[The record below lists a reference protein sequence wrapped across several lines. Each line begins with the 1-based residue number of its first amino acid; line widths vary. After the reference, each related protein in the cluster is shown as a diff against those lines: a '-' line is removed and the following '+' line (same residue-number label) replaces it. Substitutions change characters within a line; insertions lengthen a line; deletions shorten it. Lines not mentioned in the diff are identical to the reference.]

1 MKKESKEKKWKPRAQ
16 SLHAP
21 RSSGSRV
28 ESQAASSQET
38 TCGQRLTSP
47 QTEPLTQRTQVSHA
61 HQGLSSQREKY
72 AQRTTFVASGRV
84 RDLGDA
90 GEGIAALRSEL
101 PQLDGRIA
109 FLDGAIPGDK
119 IVVSRPARSSLKKQG
134 PLHLKRTDF
143 LIEESS
149 PYRQT
154 AFCPAFPDCGGC
166 TLQELQ
172 YPESLKFKSRKV
184 RELLIRIGKR
194 PQAEAEKLVRPCIGM
209 DEPFRFRSRVQIK
222 VQARRAGKNQT
233 ACLQEGAAQSGQ
245 AQISKAP
252 AENPRW
258 GQAANTQA
266 ERRQSEGAQIQVF
279 QTAISPSGK
288 LQIEKNQ
295 AENTGAKIPQLGF
308 YKRDS
313 HEIADF
319 SFCAIQP
326 RAFDAFREVAR
337 CALGKMLASGGE
349 AARAAEAVNELQ
361 LRQNHQGNHFLV
373 VVVCSS
379 AAGERR
385 QESGKNCMKKQRGAS
400 SDSQQKLQSPDAPPQ
415 TESFFPLTNA
425 LEQEAERQGAN
436 LSLWLNIKASGPSAD
451 HVESSVATNFIKLSG
466 PDHLEDNVLGLRYAL
481 SPQAFSQTNLVQD
494 EVLYQTALDLID
506 EYIGPLLQKTDDQP
520 TFEAGTK
527 LHDRHEQQALEAEI
541 QAFENLRDVAC
552 GRELHEV
559 RVVQSKEAPSI
570 LELYCGSGIISLL
583 LSRHFPDA
591 DISAVEIVPA
601 AVRDARANAALNGLD
616 QQNLRF
622 ICGDA
627 SDAFNENRLNL
638 YSQGASPDEAE
649 PSTEQLIDR
658 SDDSGPNPGFK
669 TPSAEQSAIA
679 SEIDPTT
686 AESRLGSSPY
696 TLIVVDPPR
705 QGLTSSLSETIKA
718 SGTPFLLYISCNPA
732 TLARDIARLSPAYQ
746 LKTIQPIDMF
756 PWTGHV
762 ETVVLMSRVDG
773 K

>member
-47 QTEPLTQRTQVSHA
+47 QTEPLAQRTQVSHA

-84 RDLGDA
+84 RDLGEA

-109 FLDGAIPGDK
+109 FLDGALPGDK

-172 YPESLKFKSRKV
+172 YPESLNFKSRKV

-222 VQARRAGKNQT
+222 VQARRAGKNQ
-233 ACLQEGAAQSGQ
+233 AEM
-245 AQISKAP
+245 SK
-252 AENPRW
+252 
-258 GQAANTQA
+258 
-266 ERRQSEGAQIQVF
+266 
-279 QTAISPSGK
+279 
-288 LQIEKNQ
+288 
-295 AENTGAKIPQLGF
+295 AKIPQLGF
-308 YKRDS
+308 FKRDS
-313 HEIADF
+313 HMIADF
-319 SFCAIQP
+319 SSCAIQP
-326 RAFDAFREVAR
+326 CAFDAFREAAR
-337 CALGKMLASGGE
+337 RALGKMLASDGE
-349 AARAAEAVNELQ
+349 VARAAETVSELQ
-361 LRQNHQGNHFLV
+361 LRQNHQGNRFLI

-379 AAGERR
+379 EANESR
-385 QESGKNCMKKQRGAS
+385 QEGGKSYLKKQRGAS
-400 SDSQQKLQSPDAPPQ
+400 LESQQKLQSTDAPPQ
-415 TESFFPLTNA
+415 IESFFLLAKA
-425 LEQEAERQGAN
+425 LEQGAQRQKAS
-436 LSLWLNIKASGPSAD
+436 LSLWLNIKAAGSSAD
-451 HVESSVATNFIKLSG
+451 HVESSAATNFIKLSG

-506 EYIGPLLQKTDDQP
+506 EYVGPLLQKTDDQSA
-520 TFEAGTK
+520 FEAGTK

-541 QAFENLRDVAC
+541 QAFENLRNVAC

-583 LSRHFPDA
+583 LARHFPDA

-622 ICGDA
+622 IGGDA

-658 SDDSGPNPGFK
+658 SDDSGPNPGSK

-686 AESRLGSSPY
+686 AESWLGSSPY

-705 QGLTSSLSETIKA
+705 QGLTSSLCETIKA

-762 ETVVLMSRVDG
+762 ECVVLMSRAWKYRV

>member
-72 AQRTTFVASGRV
+72 AQRTSFVASGRV

-109 FLDGAIPGDK
+109 FLDGALPGDK

-184 RELLIRIGKR
+184 RELLIRIGKI

-209 DEPFRFRSRVQIK
+209 DKPFHFRSRVQIK
-222 VQARRAGKNQT
+222 VQASHAG
-233 ACLQEGAAQSGQ
+233 E
-245 AQISKAP
+245 
-252 AENPRW
+252 
-258 GQAANTQA
+258 
-266 ERRQSEGAQIQVF
+266 AQIQVF
-279 QTAISPSGK
+279 QTAIAPSGK

-308 YKRDS
+308 FKRDS

-319 SFCAIQP
+319 PSCAIQP
-326 RAFDAFREVAR
+326 RAFDAFREAAR
-337 CALGKMLASGGE
+337 RALGKMLASDGE
-349 AARAAEAVNELQ
+349 AARAAETVSELQ
-361 LRQNHQGNHFLV
+361 LRQNHQGNRFLI

-379 AAGERR
+379 EANESQ
-385 QESGKNCMKKQRGAS
+385 QESGKSYLKKQRGAS
-400 SDSQQKLQSPDAPPQ
+400 LESQQKLQSTDAPPQ
-415 TESFFPLTNA
+415 IESFFLLAKA
-425 LEQEAERQGAN
+425 LEQEAQRQKAS
-436 LSLWLNIKASGPSAD
+436 LSLWLNIKAAGSSAD
-451 HVESSVATNFIKLSG
+451 HVESSAATNFIKLSG
-466 PDHLEDNVLGLRYAL
+466 PDQLEDNVLGLRYAL
-481 SPQAFSQTNLVQD
+481 SPQAFSQTNLIQD
-494 EVLYQTALDLID
+494 KVLYQTALSLID
-506 EYIGPLLQKTDDQP
+506 EYLG
-520 TFEAGTK
+520 
-527 LHDRHEQQALEAEI
+527 
-541 QAFENLRDVAC
+541 
-552 GRELHEV
+552 
-559 RVVQSKEAPSI
+559 QSGEAPGI

-583 LSRHFPDA
+583 ISRHFPDA

-616 QQNLRF
+616 QKNLRF

-658 SDDSGPNPGFK
+658 SDDSGPNPGSK

-705 QGLTSSLSETIKA
+705 QGLTPSLCETISSSKA
-718 SGTPFLLYISCNPA
+718 PFLLYISCNPA

-762 ETVVLMSRVDG
+762 ECVVLMSRAGNYRV

>member
-1 MKKESKEKKWKPRAQ
+1 MHTQ
-16 SLHAP
+16 
-21 RSSGSRV
+21 
-28 ESQAASSQET
+28 Q
-38 TCGQRLTSP
+38 TS
-47 QTEPLTQRTQVSHA
+47 
-61 HQGLSSQREKY
+61 
-72 AQRTTFVASGRV
+72 FVARGLV

-109 FLDGAIPGDK
+109 FLEGALPGDK
-119 IVVSRPARSSLKKQG
+119 IILGRSVLSSLEKQG
-134 PLHLKRTDF
+134 PLHLKKTDF
-143 LIEESS
+143 VIEEAS

-154 AFCPAFPDCGGC
+154 AFCPVFPDCGGC

-184 RELLIRIGKR
+184 RELLIRIGKI
-194 PQAEAEKLVRPCIGM
+194 PQAEAEKLVRPCLGM
-209 DEPFRFRSRVQIK
+209 VEPFRFRSRVQIK
-222 VQARRAGKNQT
+222 VQARRDGKIQT
-233 ACLQEGAAQSGQ
+233 TCHQEGAAQSGQ

-252 AENPRW
+252 AENPCW
-258 GQAANTQA
+258 GQAASTQA
-266 ERRQSEGAQIQVF
+266 EKSDV
-279 QTAISPSGK
+279 
-288 LQIEKNQ
+288 
-295 AENTGAKIPQLGF
+295 KIPQLGF
-308 YKRDS
+308 FKRYS

-326 RAFDAFREVAR
+326 RAFDDFREAAR
-337 CALGKMLASGGE
+337 HALGGMLASGGE
-349 AARAAEAVNELQ
+349 AARAAEMVSELQ

-385 QESGKNCMKKQRGAS
+385 QESGKNCMKKQRGAY

-436 LSLWLNIKASGPSAD
+436 LALWLNIKAAGPTAD
-451 HVESSVATNFIKLSG
+451 HAESPASTNFIKLSG
-466 PDHLEDNVLGLRYAL
+466 PEQLEDKVLGLRYAL

-494 EVLYQTALDLID
+494 EVLYQTALSMID
-506 EYIGPLLQKTDDQP
+506 EYVG
-520 TFEAGTK
+520 
-527 LHDRHEQQALEAEI
+527 
-541 QAFENLRDVAC
+541 
-552 GRELHEV
+552 
-559 RVVQSKEAPSI
+559 QSEEAPSI

-583 LSRHFPDA
+583 LARHFPGA

-601 AVRDARANAALNGLD
+601 AIRDARANAAMNGLD

-627 SDAFNENRLNL
+627 SQADIKLQTKLEVKVASSQQSVINEEL
-638 YSQGASPDEAE
+638 
-649 PSTEQLIDR
+649 PS
-658 SDDSGPNPGFK
+658 K
-669 TPSAEQSAIA
+669 PSK
-679 SEIDPTT
+679 
-686 AESRLGSSPY
+686 PY

-705 QGLTSSLSETIKA
+705 QGLALSLCETIKS

-746 LKTIQPIDMF
+746 LKAVQPIDMF

-762 ETVVLMSRVDG
+762 ETVALLSKLNTEHHLDIEIGEDELSEIDFSKDATYGEIKKYVLDKYGLKVSSLYIAQIKRKHGLIERENYNFSKKENQRGSRP
-773 K
+773 

>member
-28 ESQAASSQET
+28 ESQAARSQET

-47 QTEPLTQRTQVSHA
+47 QTEPLAQRTQVSHA

-90 GEGIAALRSEL
+90 GEGIAALCSEL

-109 FLDGAIPGDK
+109 FLDGALPGDK
-119 IVVSRPARSSLKKQG
+119 IVVNKIVLSRPDRSSLKKQG

-172 YPESLKFKSRKV
+172 YPESLKLKSRKV
-184 RELLIRIGKR
+184 RELLIRIGKI

-209 DEPFRFRSRVQIK
+209 AEPFRFRSRVQIK
-222 VQARRAGKNQT
+222 VQARRAGKNQ
-233 ACLQEGAAQSGQ
+233 AEM
-245 AQISKAP
+245 SK
-252 AENPRW
+252 
-258 GQAANTQA
+258 
-266 ERRQSEGAQIQVF
+266 
-279 QTAISPSGK
+279 
-288 LQIEKNQ
+288 
-295 AENTGAKIPQLGF
+295 AKIPQLGF
-308 YKRDS
+308 FKRDS
-313 HEIADF
+313 HMIADF
-319 SFCAIQP
+319 SSCAIQP
-326 RAFDAFREVAR
+326 RAFDAFREAAR
-337 CALGKMLASGGE
+337 RALGKMLASDGE
-349 AARAAEAVNELQ
+349 VARAAETVSELQ
-361 LRQNHQGNHFLV
+361 LRQNHQGNRFLI

-379 AAGERR
+379 EANESR
-385 QESGKNCMKKQRGAS
+385 QESGKSYLKKQRGAS
-400 SDSQQKLQSPDAPPQ
+400 LESQQKLQSTDAPPQ
-415 TESFFPLTNA
+415 IESFFLLAKA
-425 LEQEAERQGAN
+425 LEQEAQRQKAS
-436 LSLWLNIKASGPSAD
+436 LSLWLNIKAAGSSAD
-451 HVESSVATNFIKLSG
+451 HVESSAATNFIKLSG

-494 EVLYQTALDLID
+494 EVLYQTALSMID
-506 EYIGPLLQKTDDQP
+506 EYLG
-520 TFEAGTK
+520 
-527 LHDRHEQQALEAEI
+527 
-541 QAFENLRDVAC
+541 
-552 GRELHEV
+552 
-559 RVVQSKEAPSI
+559 QSGEAPGI

-583 LSRHFPDA
+583 LARHFPGA

-627 SDAFNENRLNL
+627 SDADAKL
-638 YSQGASPDEAE
+638 
-649 PSTEQLIDR
+649 
-658 SDDSGPNPGFK
+658 DS
-669 TPSAEQSAIA
+669 
-679 SEIDPTT
+679 
-686 AESRLGSSPY
+686 RPY

-705 QGLTSSLSETIKA
+705 QGLAPGLCQAISSSKV
-718 SGTPFLLYISCNPA
+718 PFLLYISCNPA
-732 TLARDIARLSPAYQ
+732 TLARDIARLSQAYQ
-746 LKTIQPIDMF
+746 LKAVQPIDMF

-762 ETVVLMSRVDG
+762 EAIALIQKM
-773 K
+773 

>member
-1 MKKESKEKKWKPRAQ
+1 M
-16 SLHAP
+16 
-21 RSSGSRV
+21 
-28 ESQAASSQET
+28 
-38 TCGQRLTSP
+38 
-47 QTEPLTQRTQVSHA
+47 
-61 HQGLSSQREKY
+61 
-72 AQRTTFVASGRV
+72 

-109 FLDGAIPGDK
+109 FLDGALPGDK

-172 YPESLKFKSRKV
+172 YPESLNFKSRKV

-222 VQARRAGKNQT
+222 VQARRAGKNQ
-233 ACLQEGAAQSGQ
+233 AEM
-245 AQISKAP
+245 SK
-252 AENPRW
+252 
-258 GQAANTQA
+258 
-266 ERRQSEGAQIQVF
+266 
-279 QTAISPSGK
+279 
-288 LQIEKNQ
+288 
-295 AENTGAKIPQLGF
+295 AKIPQLGF
-308 YKRDS
+308 FKRDS
-313 HEIADF
+313 HMIADF
-319 SFCAIQP
+319 SSCAIQP
-326 RAFDAFREVAR
+326 CAFDAFREAAR
-337 CALGKMLASGGE
+337 RALGKMLASDGKT
-349 AARAAEAVNELQ
+349 AVAAEAVSELQ
-361 LRQNHQGNHFLV
+361 LRQNHQGNRFLI

-400 SDSQQKLQSPDAPPQ
+400 LDSQQKLQSSDVPPQ
-415 TESFFPLTNA
+415 VESFSLLAKA
-425 LEQEAERQGAN
+425 LEQEAQRQEAS
-436 LSLWLNIKASGPSAD
+436 LSLWLNIKAAGPTAD
-451 HVESSVATNFIKLSG
+451 HAESPASTNFIKLSG
-466 PDHLEDNVLGLRYAL
+466 PEQLEDKVLGLRYAL

-494 EVLYQTALDLID
+494 EVLYQTALSMID
-506 EYIGPLLQKTDDQP
+506 KYVEPLLLKTDGQSA
-520 TFEAGTK
+520 FEAGTK
-527 LHDRHEQQALEAEI
+527 LHDMHEQQALEAEI
-541 QAFENLRDVAC
+541 QAFENLRNVAC

-627 SDAFNENRLNL
+627 SQADAKLH
-638 YSQGASPDEAE
+638 
-649 PSTEQLIDR
+649 
-658 SDDSGPNPGFK
+658 
-669 TPSAEQSAIA
+669 
-679 SEIDPTT
+679 
-686 AESRLGSSPY
+686 SRPY

-705 QGLTSSLSETIKA
+705 QGLAPGLCEAISSSKA
-718 SGTPFLLYISCNPA
+718 PFLLYISCNPA

-746 LKTIQPIDMF
+746 PKAVQPVDMF
-756 PWTGHV
+756 PWTSHV
-762 ETVVLMSRVDG
+762 ETIALIQ
-773 K
+773 KI